1 MTARD
6 SDGLTHIRCAPG
18 YSFCGLTPP
27 VESLSL
33 LHWQIATSDAADIII
48 AGCQRVPVDRAAAIR
63 DGVQTLPHPVC
74 EVCAQAAREAAR

>member
-1 MTARD
+1 M
-6 SDGLTHIRCAPG
+6 SENVTHIRCAPDR
-18 YSFCGLTPP
+18 SFCGLTPP

-48 AGCQRVPVDRAAAIR
+48 AGRQRVPVDRAAAIR

-74 EVCAQAAREAAR
+74 EACAQAALEAQA